1 MEKQQLDTMQ
11 EFKNEAYKFSRL
23 TRTTTE
29 TLMLE
34 GIGKKFNYLLLSS
47 SLFCNL

>member
-1 MEKQQLDTMQ
+1 MEKQQFGAMQ

-34 GIGKKFNYLLLSS
+34 GIGRKFNYILS
-47 SLFCNL
+47 L